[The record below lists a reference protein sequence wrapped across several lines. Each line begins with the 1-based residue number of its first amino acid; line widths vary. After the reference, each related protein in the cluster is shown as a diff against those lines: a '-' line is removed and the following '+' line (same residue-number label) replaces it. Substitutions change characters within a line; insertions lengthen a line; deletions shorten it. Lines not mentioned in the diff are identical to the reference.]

1 MINTR
6 VWTIVALAIA
16 LAARSA
22 APAPASAQDDEPSVL
37 IVTAHPDDEGIFA
50 ATVYRISQGLNGTV
64 DLAVV
69 TDGSGGYTYSQ
80 LAEPIYG
87 LKLTDEAVARQYL
100 PAIRKQ
106 ELMAGGN
113 IIGIRNYFFL
123 DQFDHAFTLNADT
136 VLEHVWDATFVRQ
149 RLRQIMERGA
159 YDFVFVHLP
168 LTTFH
173 GHHQSAT
180 ILALEA
186 AREIDGIAKPVVL
199 ASFPGNKS
207 DTTAFEFDGVPGY
220 PITKLRDPDQ
230 LFVFD
235 RTTPLDE
242 SGRLTYQIIVN
253 WLIAEHRSQ
262 GTVQLYMN
270 FWDIERFWIFD
281 ANDSGAGAET
291 EALFRRLNGS
301 GP

>member
-1 MINTR
+1 MINPR
-6 VWTIVALAIA
+6 AWTTVALAIA
-16 LAARSA
+16 LAAKSA
-22 APAPASAQDDEPSVL
+22 APVFAQDDELSVL
-37 IVTAHPDDEGIFA
+37 LVTAHPDDEGAFA
-50 ATVYRISQGLNGTV
+50 AAVYRISRGLDGKV

-69 TDGSGGYTYSQ
+69 TDGSGGYTYSH

-136 VLEHVWDATFVRQ
+136 VLQHVWDATFVRR
-149 RLRQIMERGA
+149 RLRQIMERGT
-159 YDFVFVHLP
+159 YDFVFVHMP
-168 LTTFH
+168 MTTFH

-186 AREIDGIAKPVVL
+186 AREIDGVAKPVVL
-199 ASFPGNKS
+199 AAFPGNKS
-207 DTTAFEFDGVPGY
+207 DTTALEFDGVPGY

-230 LFVFD
+230 VFVFD

-242 SGRLTYQIIVN
+242 SGRLNYQIIVN
-253 WLIAEHRSQ
+253 WMIAEHRSQ
-262 GTVQLYMN
+262 GTMQLFMN
-270 FWDIERFWIFD
+270 AWDIERFWIFD
-281 ANDSGAGAET
+281 ANDAGAGAAT

-301 GP
+301 RP

>member
-1 MINTR
+1 
-6 VWTIVALAIA
+6 LAIG
-16 LAARSA
+16 LAVTSV
-22 APAPASAQDDEPSVL
+22 APAPACAQGDELSVL
-37 IVTAHPDDEGIFA
+37 LVTAHPDDEAAFA
-50 ATVYRISQGLNGTV
+50 AAVYRISHGLNGTV

-69 TDGSGGYTYSQ
+69 TDGSGGYTYSH

-87 LKLTDEAVARQYL
+87 LKLTDEAIARQYL

-113 IIGIRNYFFL
+113 VIGLRNYFFL
-123 DQFDHAFTLNADT
+123 DQFDHAFTVNADT
-136 VLEHVWDATFVRQ
+136 VLRYVWDATFVRQ

-168 LTTFH
+168 MTTFH

-186 AREIDGIAKPVVL
+186 ASEIDGAVRPVVL
-199 ASFPGNKS
+199 AVFPGNKS

-230 LFVFD
+230 VFVFD

-242 SGRLTYQIIVN
+242 SGRLNYQIIVN
-253 WLIAEHRSQ
+253 WMIAEHRSQ
-262 GTVQLYMN
+262 GTMQLYMN
-270 FWDIERFWIFD
+270 AWDIERFWIFD
-281 ANDSGAGAET
+281 ANEAHAGAET

>member
-1 MINTR
+1 M
-6 VWTIVALAIA
+6 L
-16 LAARSA
+16 L
-22 APAPASAQDDEPSVL
+22 
-37 IVTAHPDDEGIFA
+37 VTAHPDDEGAFA
-50 ATVYRISQGLNGTV
+50 AAVYRISHGLGGNV

-69 TDGSGGYTYSQ
+69 TDGSGGYSYSH

-113 IIGIRNYFFL
+113 VIGLRNYFFL

-136 VLEHVWDATFVRQ
+136 VLQHVWDATFVRQ
-149 RLRQIMERGA
+149 RLRQIMERGT

-168 LTTFH
+168 MTTIH

-186 AREIDGIAKPVVL
+186 AREIDGVAKPVVL
-199 ASFPGNKS
+199 ASFPGSKS

-230 LFVFD
+230 VFVFD

-242 SGRLTYQIIVN
+242 SGRLNYQIIVN
-253 WLIAEHRSQ
+253 WMIAEHRSQ
-262 GTVQLYMN
+262 GTMQLYMN
-270 FWDIERFWIFD
+270 AWDIERFWIFD

-291 EALFRRLNGS
+291 EALFRRLEGS
-301 GP
+301 RP